1 MANPTHQPVLDF
13 RYVSHTIDALV
24 TMIVNARK
32 AGVIVD
38 RSGAMIVYGSMARG
52 MRALCEAYDIRTNVN
67 TQEQL
72 ALGARVERLMSG
84 ANSDSGPLNEK

>member
-1 MANPTHQPVLDF
+1 MHKPVLDF
-13 RYVSHTIDALV
+13 RYVSRTIDALV
-24 TMIVNARK
+24 TMIVDARN

-38 RSGAMIVYGSMARG
+38 RSGAMIVYGSMARS

-72 ALGARVERLMSG
+72 ALGARVQRLLDSQEL
-84 ANSDSGPLNEK
+84 DSGLPDTK